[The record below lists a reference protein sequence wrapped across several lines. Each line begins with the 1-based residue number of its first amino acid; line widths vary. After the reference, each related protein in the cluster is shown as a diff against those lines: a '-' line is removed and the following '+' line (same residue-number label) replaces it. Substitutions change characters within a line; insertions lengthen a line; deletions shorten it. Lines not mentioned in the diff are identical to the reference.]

1 MIWQLNRRGFDLGTV
16 EDSFRSD
23 TINSEDQAELWLAGK
38 PCLLK
43 GFCTEGIKHQQQS
56 IAQSASLY
64 QSVLGDEDPH
74 QLIEQPPYSS
84 QLENVFE
91 PMGSSVNEGDDQEI
105 ETVLFDA
112 IKQGESVAQDL
123 WMKVSWLSFY
133 DEDASLRFR
142 FSFGVDLAEDVAA
155 DKHRQHYAALLGDAI
170 FPESQLITQNEELA
184 NTLKPLLK
192 SEQISFV
199 ERIIYFNAHQGGA
212 YLHHDRERGHDGV
225 VYAQLSGQ
233 TYWLALP
240 KKALQSEIHS
250 FIDHCEQHQWPSQ
263 IEAEQ
268 QSELLTLADNT
279 ERLSSELETFAN
291 DSLIHLINETPEFVQ
306 QLIAAGHGRL
316 VETGDALLLPQKGE
330 SSCCWHSVFNLGEE
344 SGQALSFAIRSN

>member
-1 MIWQLNRRGFDLGTV
+1 MSWQLKRRGYDLGIV
-16 EDSFRSD
+16 EPD
-23 TINSEDQAELWLAGK
+23 TKSNDQPELWLAGK

-43 GFCTEGIKHQQQS
+43 GACLNKLEEHQQS
-56 IAQSASLY
+56 IEQSAAFY
-64 QSVLGDEDPH
+64 QSVLKNSDPH
-74 QLIEQPPYSS
+74 QLVDQPPYSL
-84 QLENVFE
+84 QLEGLFE
-91 PMGSSVNEGDDQEI
+91 SMGSSVNEGDDQEI

-112 IKQGESVAQDL
+112 VANDQSVAQDL

-133 DEDASLRFR
+133 EEDASLRFR
-142 FSFGVDLAEDVAA
+142 FSFGVDHAEDVAA
-155 DKHRQHYAALLGDAI
+155 DKHRQDCAAQLGDAV
-170 FPESQLITQNEELA
+170 FPESQLITANEQLA
-184 NTLKPLLK
+184 NTLKSLLN

-240 KKALQSEIHS
+240 KLILVDEIQRFLENCQQQQKWPNQVESE
-250 FIDHCEQHQWPSQ
+250 QRR
-263 IEAEQ
+263 
-268 QSELLTLADNT
+268 ELLTLANNPKK
-279 ERLSSELETFAN
+279 LNAELETFAN
-291 DSLIHLINETPEFVQ
+291 DSLIKLINESQDFVQ

-316 VETGDALLLPQKGE
+316 VETGDVLLLPQKNQDN
-330 SSCCWHSVFNLGEE
+330 CCWHSVFNLGEE